1 MPRHAFFC
9 FHRERDRWRADQ
21 VRKSWIE
28 RDTSESGFPDPA
40 EWSAILDGGDEAL
53 DAWIDQQLEG
63 TTVTVVLVGA
73 ETAEQDHVLSEIE
86 KSYDRGNGLVVIFI
100 NGMLDQGGARDKKG
114 ANPLADFQVDHDR
127 VKVPL
132 SKLYPAYDWVT
143 DMGRM
148 NLNAWI
154 EDAARRANKA

>member
-1 MPRHAFFC
+1 MPRHALFT

-21 VRKSWIE
+21 VRKAWIE
-28 RDTSESGFPDPA
+28 RDTSEVGFPDPA
-40 EWSAILDGGDEAL
+40 EWNELLDQGDEAI

-86 KSYDRGNGLVVIFI
+86 KSYARGNGLVVIFI
-100 NGMLDQGGARDKKG
+100 NGMLDQNDKRDKKG

-132 SKLYPAYDWVT
+132 AKLYPAYDWIT
-143 DMGRM
+143 DMG
-148 NLNAWI
+148 
-154 EDAARRANKA
+154 